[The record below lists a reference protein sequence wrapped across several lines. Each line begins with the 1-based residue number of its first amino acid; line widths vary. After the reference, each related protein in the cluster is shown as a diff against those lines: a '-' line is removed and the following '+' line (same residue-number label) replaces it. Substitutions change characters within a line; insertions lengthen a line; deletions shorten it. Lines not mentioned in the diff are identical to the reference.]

1 MDICLLGYGKM
12 GKAIDN
18 LANKHNVNIKYRI
31 SSSNAEELDRALSEV
46 DVVIEFTRPD
56 LAVANIK
63 KCVEHSVP
71 VVCGTTG
78 WLDRLEEVKDIVTLN
93 KSALIYASNF
103 SLGVNL
109 FFQLNKYLAKMMS
122 NFEQYRPIAKEIHHL
137 QKLDKPSGTAL
148 SLVNQLMDI
157 NQNYNSWSLA
167 DQNKKDEIF
176 IDCLRSEGVVGTHYI
191 KYESP
196 IDNIEIKHE
205 AYSRDGFAE
214 GAILA
219 AKWLQGKQ
227 GVFTMED
234 FLNLKQ

>member
-31 SSSNAEELDRALSEV
+31 SSANAEELDRALSEV

-71 VVCGTTG
+71 VVCGTTA
-78 WLDRLEEVKDIVTLN
+78 WLDRLEEVKDIVTLH

-109 FFQLNKYLAKMMS
+109 FFN
-122 NFEQYRPIAKEIHHL
+122 
-137 QKLDKPSGTAL
+137 
-148 SLVNQLMDI
+148 
-157 NQNYNSWSLA
+157 
-167 DQNKKDEIF
+167 
-176 IDCLRSEGVVGTHYI
+176 
-191 KYESP
+191 
-196 IDNIEIKHE
+196 
-205 AYSRDGFAE
+205 
-214 GAILA
+214 
-219 AKWLQGKQ
+219 
-227 GVFTMED
+227 
-234 FLNLKQ
+234 